1 MRVVAGSARG
11 RRLRAP
17 TGSDTR
23 PTSDRVRESVFNILT
38 SMDAVDG
45 AAVADLFAGTGALG
59 VEALSRGAASAVL
72 VDSGRD
78 AVETIR
84 ANLAVLDDPDAATV
98 VCADVLRWL
107 DSLPPAERGGPRWD
121 IVFADPPYAWA
132 QWDELAA
139 RLAPRAGVL
148 VAETGADLHLGPE
161 WEVARSRRYGTT
173 LVTVAIPRHL
183 PAGAAPNPAAQY
195 RHAEDDNLRTA
206 PVPGGWPEGGEG

>member
-1 MRVVAGSARG
+1 M
-11 RRLRAP
+11 
-17 TGSDTR
+17 
-23 PTSDRVRESVFNILT
+23 LT

-72 VDSGRD
+72 VDSGRA
-78 AVETIR
+78 AVDTIK
-84 ANLAVLDDPDAATV
+84 ANLDVLDDPDAATV

-107 DSLPPAERGGPRWD
+107 DTLPPAERGGPRWD

-132 QWDELAA
+132 RWGELVA
-139 RLAPRAGVL
+139 RLASRAGVL
-148 VAETGADLHLGPE
+148 VAETGAELDLGAG

-183 PAGAAPNPAAQY
+183 PQEGAADGAAPDRARHY
-195 RHAEDDNLRTA
+195 RHAEDDLRTA
-206 PVPGGWPEGGEG
+206 PVPGGWRDGGEA